1 MKYHIITYG
10 CQMNKSDSE
19 RIAAVLENKGC
30 RPASSM
36 KSANLVVV
44 NMCSVRQ
51 SAVDRIFGL
60 AEKIKKL
67 KTANRKLKTVLTGC
81 ILKEDKI
88 KLRKIFDSIWDQKN
102 YFNIPAKDEKE
113 SLAYIPISNGCG
125 NFCSYCAV
133 PFTRGPLVCRP
144 HKKILKEAKE
154 VVTRGVNEIWLLG
167 QNVNDYISK
176 EKKGNEKQT
185 INFAKLVKM
194 VNDVPGEFK
203 FFFIS
208 PNPKNFSNELIESLA
223 KCEKFGKY
231 LNLPVQSG
239 DDLILKKMNRPYTIK
254 QYKELVKKIRKEI
267 PSIRLS
273 TDVIVGFPGETE
285 KQFKN
290 TVKLFKEI
298 KFNNAYISKYSP
310 RSGTAAFKMKD
321 NISLK
326 EKKRREKVLRKLIK

>member
-1 MKYHIITYG
+1 
-10 CQMNKSDSE
+10 MNKSDSE
-19 RIAAVLENKGC
+19 RMAAVLENKGC
-30 RPASSM
+30 RPASSV
-36 KSANLVVV
+36 KSANLIVV

-102 YFNIPAKDEKE
+102 YFNIPAK
-113 SLAYIPISNGCG
+113 SQNIFLTYIPISNGCS

-133 PFTRGPLVCRP
+133 PFTRGALICRP
-144 HKKILKEAKE
+144 HKKILKEVKEASAK
-154 VVTRGVNEIWLLG
+154 GVNEIWLLG

-176 EKKGNEKQT
+176 EKLGNKKKI

-194 VNDVPGEFK
+194 VNDVPGKFK
-203 FFFIS
+203 LFFIS
-208 PNPKNFSNELIESLA
+208 PNPNNFSNELIKSLA

-239 DDLILKKMNRPYTIK
+239 DNLILKKMNRPYSIK

-267 PSIRLS
+267 PNIRLS
-273 TDVIVGFPGETE
+273 TDVIVGFPGET
-285 KQFKN
+285 KRQFKN

-298 KFNNAYISKYSP
+298 KFDNAYIAKYSP
-310 RSGTAAFKMKD
+310 RSGTAAFRMKD
-321 NISLK
+321 SISLR
-326 EKKRREKVLRKLIK
+326 EKKQREKKLIEIVNEGKKTKK